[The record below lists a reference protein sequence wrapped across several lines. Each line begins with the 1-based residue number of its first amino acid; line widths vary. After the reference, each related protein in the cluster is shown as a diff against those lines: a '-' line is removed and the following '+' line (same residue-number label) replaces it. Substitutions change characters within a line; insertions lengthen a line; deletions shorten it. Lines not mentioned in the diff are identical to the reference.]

1 MVETMNMCN
10 STRGPTDERLG
21 NNNCDKIPD
30 TLLNSISFTLTLSA
44 VNYTDEV
51 SLFINSVVRPLAPRF
66 SKLHLA
72 IIYL

>member
-1 MVETMNMCN
+1 MNVLA
-10 STRGPTDERLG
+10 TTIVIKYL
-21 NNNCDKIPD
+21 I
-30 TLLNSISFTLTLSA
+30 TLSNSISFTLTLSA